1 MRFLF
6 VSYDVR
12 SLFGVFIFAGW
23 CYRLLDRLHNN
34 VNFRVP
40 WQSSNYWRY
49 TGSWEV
55 SFNYCSSRQLLLTA
69 YLHQHFVNC
78 LTELYVCV
86 FISVICSSIK
96 ITPLKDTEEAGSY
109 PLKDVDEVDWVSL
122 LSNEIDRKTQLLVPA
137 LNATHFK
144 AYRCILLRKGV
155 LLRSAKQNWLLN
167 L

>member
-12 SLFGVFIFAGW
+12 SLFCVFIFAGW
-23 CYRLLDRLHNN
+23 CYRLLDRLYNN

-55 SFNYCSSRQLLLTA
+55 GFNYCSSRQLLLTA

-78 LTELYVCV
+78 LTEFYVYV

-96 ITPLKDTEEAGSY
+96 TAPIKDTEEAGSF

-122 LSNEIDRKTQLLVPA
+122 LSNDIDRKTQLLVPCVEC
-137 LNATHFK
+137 NAFQGLSLYSFT
-144 AYRCILLRKGV
+144 
-155 LLRSAKQNWLLN
+155 
-167 L
+167 

>member
-55 SFNYCSSRQLLLTA
+55 GFNYCSSRQLLLTA

-96 ITPLKDTEEAGSY
+96 ITPLKDTEEAGSF